1 MLKRY
6 SMAAIILL
14 ILSVM
19 AGCQNVPSYDG
30 SLNASA
36 DQTQQLL
43 KNARNSSGA
52 KRAEWLLLASESLL
66 IQKRTDKALA
76 VLNTIN
82 RQDLSLDL
90 YQFYYLL
97 MALMVNAVIT
107 FVITLAIIY
116 FAFVVPMNRWRE
128 RQEAADA
135 VEAAGPSAQELLLTE
150 IRDLL
155 AAERRSTS

>member
-1 MLKRY
+1 MITGFRNFITRGNVLDLAVAFVAG
-6 SMAAIILL
+6 AAFSALVVAFTEAFITPLINLVLGGGVDAGLII
-14 ILSVM
+14 I
-19 AGCQNVPSYDG
+19 N
-30 SLNASA
+30 
-36 DQTQQLL
+36 DQTIII
-43 KNARNSSGA
+43 S
-52 KRAEWLLLASESLL
+52 
-66 IQKRTDKALA
+66 
-76 VLNTIN
+76 
-82 RQDLSLDL
+82 
-90 YQFYYLL
+90 
-97 MALMVNAVIT
+97 LMVIAVIT

>member
-1 MLKRY
+1 MITGFRNFITRGNVLDLAVAFVAG
-6 SMAAIILL
+6 AAFSALVVAFTEAFITPLINLVLGGGVDAGQII
-14 ILSVM
+14 I
-19 AGCQNVPSYDG
+19 N
-30 SLNASA
+30 
-36 DQTQQLL
+36 DQT
-43 KNARNSSGA
+43 
-52 KRAEWLLLASESLL
+52 
-66 IQKRTDKALA
+66 
-76 VLNTIN
+76 IN
-82 RQDLSLDL
+82 IS
-90 YQFYYLL
+90 
-97 MALMVNAVIT
+97 LMVNAVIT

>member
-1 MLKRY
+1 MITGFRNFITRGNVLDLAVAFVAG
-6 SMAAIILL
+6 AAFSALVVAFTEAFITPLINLVLGGGGVVGQII
-14 ILSVM
+14 I
-19 AGCQNVPSYDG
+19 N
-30 SLNASA
+30 
-36 DQTQQLL
+36 DQT
-43 KNARNSSGA
+43 
-52 KRAEWLLLASESLL
+52 
-66 IQKRTDKALA
+66 
-76 VLNTIN
+76 IN
-82 RQDLSLDL
+82 IS
-90 YQFYYLL
+90 
-97 MALMVNAVIT
+97 LMVNAVIT

>member
-1 MLKRY
+1 MITGFRNFITRGNVLDLAVAFVAG
-6 SMAAIILL
+6 AAFSALVVAFTEAFITPLINLVLGGGVDAGHII
-14 ILSVM
+14 I
-19 AGCQNVPSYDG
+19 N
-30 SLNASA
+30 
-36 DQTQQLL
+36 DQT
-43 KNARNSSGA
+43 
-52 KRAEWLLLASESLL
+52 
-66 IQKRTDKALA
+66 
-76 VLNTIN
+76 IN
-82 RQDLSLDL
+82 IS
-90 YQFYYLL
+90 
-97 MALMVNAVIT
+97 LMVNAVIT